1 MKLVPGMDQIGL
13 TLRSTN
19 VPHSRLVEEGGGTS
33 ASSSSNGHPQ
43 VHAIAFS
50 NSSANGVSF
59 SGLNPPC
66 GDVSGSS
73 DGSARSKTKLWR
85 RLLYKCG
92 RLPSSATSHRN
103 RKQED
108 TTPHPPFVRET
119 RSDCAQTE
127 NRTRKRISSGEGV
140 RRTLSSVF
148 LSKYL
153 CGSCVWCWLRRGD
166 DSEAFWCVLKLYFT
180 RL

>member
-33 ASSSSNGHPQ
+33 GSSSSNGHPQ

-73 DGSARSKTKLWR
+73 DGGARSKTKLWR
-85 RLLYKCG
+85 RLLHKCG
-92 RLPSSATSHRN
+92 RLPNSTSHRN
-103 RKQED
+103 RKQEENA
-108 TTPHPPFVRET
+108 PHPPVVRET
-119 RSDCAQTE
+119 RSERLQTE
-127 NRTRKRISSGEGV
+127 SRKRKRVSSGDGV
-140 RRTLSSVF
+140 RRALSSVF

-153 CGSCVWCWLRRGD
+153 CGSCVWCWLRRGG
-166 DSEAFWCVLKLYFT
+166 DSEAFWCVYNLFLHA
-180 RL
+180 L